1 MDKEQAAIE
10 RLHYISEISQ
20 RYYQKPVLL
29 TYSGGK
35 DSDACLLLA
44 QRAGIPFE
52 ISHSHTTA
60 DAPQTVRYV
69 REVFHGLEL
78 RGIPCKIHYPR
89 YKGKPTSLWSL
100 IPEKGILPTRIHR
113 YCCQVLKENV
123 GRDRAIV
130 TGVRWAESTARQGR
144 GELETLTKR
153 KADRVVL
160 SLSDKKQTEL
170 DGVILTNDNDTRR
183 RWTEQCEKKGAV
195 TCNPIIDWTD
205 RDVWDYLEESQN
217 HSNPLYQC
225 GFSRVGC
232 IGCPMAGKARYA
244 EFHLFP
250 AYETLWKRAFS
261 RMLDRMR
268 QMGKSPSWSCAED
281 VWRWWMEDENL
292 NGQITLGGYQNDNT

>member
-1 MDKEQAAIE
+1 MDKEQTAIE
-10 RLHYISEISQ
+10 RLRYISEISQ

-52 ISHSHTTA
+52 VVHNHTTA

-69 REVFHGLEL
+69 REVFHSLEL
-78 RGIPCKIHYPR
+78 RGIPCKIVYPR
-89 YKGKPTSLWSL
+89 YKGKPASMWSL
-100 IPEKGILPTRIHR
+100 IPEIGLPPIRTQR
-113 YCCQVLKENV
+113 YCCRILKETTDR
-123 GRDRAIV
+123 GRAIV
-130 TGVRWAESTARQGR
+130 TGVRWAESKARQGR
-144 GELETLTKR
+144 SELETLAKR

-170 DGVILTNDNDTRR
+170 DGVILTNDNDNRR
-183 RWTEQCEKKGAV
+183 RWTERCEKKGAV

-205 RDVWDYLEESQN
+205 REVWDYLRESRI
-217 HSNPLYQC
+217 SENPLYQY

-232 IGCPMAGKARYA
+232 IGCPMAGKARYK
-244 EFHLFP
+244 EFRLFP
-250 AYETLWKRAFS
+250 AYEKLWKRAFS
-261 RMLDRMR
+261 RMLDRIH
-268 QMGKSPSWSCAED
+268 QMSKISPWSSVDD

-292 NGQITLGGYQNDNT
+292 DGQITLEGDLK

>member
-1 MDKEQAAIE
+1 MDKEKSALE
-10 RLHYISEISQ
+10 RLRYISEISQ
-20 RYYQKPVLL
+20 RYYQKPVRL

-52 ISHSHTTA
+52 VVHSHTTA

-100 IPEKGILPTRIHR
+100 IPEKGIPPTRTHR
-113 YCCQVLKENV
+113 YCCQVLKENA

-153 KADRVVL
+153 KADRVIL
-160 SLSDKKQTEL
+160 SLSDKKQTGL
-170 DGVILTNDNDTRR
+170 DGVILTNDNDSKR

-205 RDVWDYLEESQN
+205 RDVWNYLKESQN
-217 HSNPLYQC
+217 PGNPLYQC
-225 GFSRVGC
+225 GFHRVGC
-232 IGCPMAGKARYA
+232 IGCPMADKARYE
-244 EFHLFP
+244 EFRLFP
-250 AYETLWKRAFS
+250 AYEKLWKRAFS
-261 RMLDRMR
+261 WMLDRMC
-268 QMGKSPSWSCAED
+268 QMGKNPSWSSVDD
-281 VWRWWMEDENL
+281 VWCWWMEDENL
-292 NGQITLGGYQNDNT
+292 DGQITLERK

>member
-1 MDKEQAAIE
+1 M
-10 RLHYISEISQ
+10 
-20 RYYQKPVLL
+20 
-29 TYSGGK
+29 
-35 DSDACLLLA
+35 
-44 QRAGIPFE
+44 
-52 ISHSHTTA
+52 
-60 DAPQTVRYV
+60 
-69 REVFHGLEL
+69 
-78 RGIPCKIHYPR
+78 
-89 YKGKPTSLWSL
+89 
-100 IPEKGILPTRIHR
+100 
-113 YCCQVLKENV
+113 
-123 GRDRAIV
+123 
-130 TGVRWAESTARQGR
+130 
-144 GELETLTKR
+144 
-153 KADRVVL
+153 
-160 SLSDKKQTEL
+160 
-170 DGVILTNDNDTRR
+170 ILTNDNDTRR

-292 NGQITLGGYQNDNT
+292 DGQITLGGDQNDEL